1 MSFRYRIFPFY
12 IYFNQMIRI
21 KPTFFCLRLSIK
33 TALFLFFESNHL
45 DGHHHWSHRY
55 WDAIATNSEFRNK
68 SIKLSMIDGFWK
80 EPKKQRRRRRRRR
93 RRFVKLFVQR
103 EKRRADKRFKN
114 KLKRC
119 LLCMQCV
126 CLCWHV
132 CKCAYVLHCCNIVV
146 AVVVDAY
153 FVISYDVFFFIVC
166 ANTKRN
172 KFKAERVK
180 RAGEKKN

>member
-1 MSFRYRIFPFY
+1 MKMSFRYRIFPFY

-93 RRFVKLFVQR
+93 FVKLFVQR

-126 CLCWHV
+126 CALACVQVCICASLLQHRRRRRCWCVFRYFIRRFFLHRV
-132 CKCAYVLHCCNIVV
+132 CKY
-146 AVVVDAY
+146 
-153 FVISYDVFFFIVC
+153 
-166 ANTKRN
+166 
-172 KFKAERVK
+172 
-180 RAGEKKN
+180 KKK